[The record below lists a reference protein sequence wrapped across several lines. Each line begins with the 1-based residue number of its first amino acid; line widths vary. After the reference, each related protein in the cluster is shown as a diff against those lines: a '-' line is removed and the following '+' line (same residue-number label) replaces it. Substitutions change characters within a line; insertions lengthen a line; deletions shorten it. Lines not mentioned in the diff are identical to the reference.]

1 MKPARQSGRV
11 GWRGKLPVLFRVCGR
26 PAARGRWLS
35 AGGKRRCRKW
45 TASRIHR
52 KTTVTAAFFPRLL
65 RWLAAA
71 GFAFCAAAHASDG
84 VTETSIRLGMSSPL
98 SGPTGAYGRAMKEGI
113 EAYFASV
120 NAKGGVDG
128 RKLELVA
135 LDDGYET
142 DAAVANAKR
151 LIDKEKVFALLGFYG
166 SSPTA
171 AVLPLLDASGVPL
184 IGTISGAEALRRPL
198 NRHMFHLRAS
208 YGDETAAIVK
218 NLTTVGIKR
227 IAVFYQDDGFGLA
240 GLKGVTDALA
250 AHQLKPVAAASV
262 PRNSVEVGAAVA
274 AISQSGAQAVVMVT
288 LYRPTAEFIK
298 RMRTAGASPFFVAL
312 SPVGTDQLIAE
323 LGPDNTRGIQVSQV
337 IPHPWGD
344 KVEAVREYKQ
354 VLMAHA
360 KHTNYSYYGLEGYLN
375 AKLVVAALQRA
386 GRNLTR
392 ERLIAALRGGP
403 FDLGGY
409 RVNYASG
416 SNEGSNYVE
425 ISVVGAAGRI
435 LN

>member
-1 MKPARQSGRV
+1 
-11 GWRGKLPVLFRVCGR
+11 
-26 PAARGRWLS
+26 
-35 AGGKRRCRKW
+35 
-45 TASRIHR
+45 
-52 KTTVTAAFFPRLL
+52 
-65 RWLAAA
+65 
-71 GFAFCAAAHASDG
+71 
-84 VTETSIRLGMSSPL
+84 
-98 SGPTGAYGRAMKEGI
+98 MKEGI

-120 NAKGGVDG
+120 NAKGGVEG

-151 LIDKEKVFALLGFYG
+151 LIEKEKVFALMGFYG

-171 AVLPLLDASGVPL
+171 AVLPVLDANGVPL
-184 IGTISGAEALRRPL
+184 VGTISGAEALRKPV

-218 NLTTVGIKR
+218 NLTTVGLKR
-227 IAVFYQDDGFGLA
+227 IAVFYQDDGFGQA
-240 GLKGVTDALA
+240 GLKGVMDALA
-250 AHQLKPVAAASV
+250 AHKLEPVASAAV
-262 PRNSVEVGAAVA
+262 PRNSVDVAAAVDTIA
-274 AISQSGAQAVVMVT
+274 KADAQAVVMVT

-298 RMRTAGASPFFVAL
+298 RMRAAGKAPFFVAL

-344 KVEAVREYKQ
+344 KVEVVREYKR
-354 VLMAHA
+354 VLFAHA

-375 AKLVVAALQRA
+375 AKLVVAALERA
-386 GRNLTR
+386 GRNPTR
-392 ERLIAALRGGP
+392 ERLMAALRSAP
-403 FDLGGY
+403 FDLAGY
-409 RVNYASG
+409 RVQYASG
-416 SNEGSNYVE
+416 SNSGSNYVE